1 MGSIDVGAF
10 DVALAVQ
17 AFVTLLVII
26 DPLGNV
32 PVFLSLTAN
41 EDRATRRR
49 TATHAL
55 LAATVIIYTFAFF
68 GTQILAALSIGLP
81 ALQAGGGVVLFLVA
95 LQMLRGEGFVG
106 GSQAAE
112 GVSVAIVPLGV
123 PLVAGPGAISAAM
136 VFMSDESGLRLSVAT
151 QVTVGLAI
159 GAVLFVVWLAL
170 RYAVALE
177 RLLKPNGIHLVTR
190 VMGMLLVAISI
201 ELIATAVQAY
211 VAGANALR

>member
-1 MGSIDVGAF
+1 MDLTLDAS
-10 DVALAVQ
+10 LAIQ
-17 AFVTLLVII
+17 AFVTLIVIM

-32 PVFLSLTAN
+32 PVFLALTADD
-41 EDRATRRR
+41 DRATRRR

-55 LAATVIIYTFAFF
+55 LAASVLIYLFAFF

-95 LQMLRGEGFVG
+95 LEMLKGDILVPNR
-106 GSQAAE
+106 AA
-112 GVSVAIVPLGV
+112 GVNVAIVPLGV
-123 PLVAGPGAISAAM
+123 PLLAGPGAISAAM
-136 VFMSDESGLRLSVAT
+136 VFMSGEGGLSLSIGTQVSVAA
-151 QVTVGLAI
+151 AI
-159 GAVLFVVWLAL
+159 AAVLFVTWLAL

-177 RLLKPNGIHLVTR
+177 RLLKANGIHLVTR

-211 VAGANALR
+211 VAGASALP

>member
-1 MGSIDVGAF
+1 MDLTL
-10 DVALAVQ
+10 DLALAVQ
-17 AFVTLLVII
+17 AFVTLIVIM

-32 PVFLSLTAN
+32 PVFLALTAN
-41 EDRATRRR
+41 DDRATRRR

-55 LAATVIIYTFAFF
+55 LAASVLIYVFAFF

-95 LQMLRGEGFVG
+95 LEMLKGDILVPNR
-106 GSQAAE
+106 AE
-112 GVSVAIVPLGV
+112 GVNVAIVPLGV
-123 PLVAGPGAISAAM
+123 PLLAGPGAISAAM
-136 VFMSDESGLRLSVAT
+136 VFMSGEGGLSLSIGTQVSVAA
-151 QVTVGLAI
+151 AI
-159 GAVLFVVWLAL
+159 AAVLFVTWLAL

-177 RLLKPNGIHLVTR
+177 RVLKANGIHLITR

-211 VAGANALR
+211 VAGSSALP

>member
-1 MGSIDVGAF
+1 MDLTL
-10 DVALAVQ
+10 DLALAVQ
-17 AFVTLLVII
+17 AFVTLVVIM

-32 PVFLSLTAN
+32 PVFLALTAN
-41 EDRATRRR
+41 DDRATRRR

-55 LAATVIIYTFAFF
+55 LAASVLIYLFAFF

-95 LQMLRGEGFVG
+95 LEMLKGDILVPNR
-106 GSQAAE
+106 AE
-112 GVSVAIVPLGV
+112 GVNVAIVPLGV
-123 PLVAGPGAISAAM
+123 PLLAGPGAISAAM
-136 VFMSDESGLRLSVAT
+136 VFMSGEGGLSLSIGTQVSVAA
-151 QVTVGLAI
+151 AI
-159 GAVLFVVWLAL
+159 AAVLFVTWLAL

-177 RLLKPNGIHLVTR
+177 RLLKANGIHLVTR

-211 VAGANALR
+211 VAGASALP

>member
-1 MGSIDVGAF
+1 MDGFDLALF

-32 PVFLSLTAN
+32 PVFLALTAD
-41 EDRATRRR
+41 EDRASRRR

-55 LAATVIIYTFAFF
+55 LAATAIIYTFAFF

-95 LQMLRGEGFVG
+95 LAMLRGDGLVAEK
-106 GSQAAE
+106 AE

-151 QVTVGLAI
+151 QVTVALAI

-170 RYAVALE
+170 RYAVAIE

-201 ELIATAVQAY
+201 ELFATAVQAY
-211 VAGANALR
+211 AAGANALR

>member
-1 MGSIDVGAF
+1 MDLTL
-10 DVALAVQ
+10 DLALAVQ
-17 AFVTLLVII
+17 AFVTLIVIM

-32 PVFLSLTAN
+32 PVFLALTAN
-41 EDRATRRR
+41 DDRATRRR

-55 LAATVIIYTFAFF
+55 LAASVLIYVFAFF

-95 LQMLRGEGFVG
+95 LEMLKGDILVPNR
-106 GSQAAE
+106 AE
-112 GVSVAIVPLGV
+112 GVNVAIVPLGV
-123 PLVAGPGAISAAM
+123 PLLAGPGAISAAM
-136 VFMSDESGLRLSVAT
+136 VFMSGEGGLSLSIGTQVSVAA
-151 QVTVGLAI
+151 AI
-159 GAVLFVVWLAL
+159 AAVLFVTWLAL

-177 RLLKPNGIHLVTR
+177 RVLKANGIHLVTR

-211 VAGANALR
+211 VAGASALP